1 MRYGTNAVNTIC
13 FSARTLLGLTGNCS
27 PNVNFATIG
36 GTTVWTP
43 VKNLAFTVDVN
54 YTFIDQGYSGTINAP
69 QVNSFMKPAAVYE
82 LKDQGIVSA
91 LFRAQRNF

>member
-1 MRYGTNAVNTIC
+1 VT
-13 FSARTLLGLTGNCS
+13 SCS

-54 YTFIDQGYSGTINAP
+54 YTFIDQGYAGTIASPGNA
-69 QVNSFMKPAAVYE
+69 SFGKPAAVYE
-82 LKDQGIVSA
+82 LKDQGRVSA